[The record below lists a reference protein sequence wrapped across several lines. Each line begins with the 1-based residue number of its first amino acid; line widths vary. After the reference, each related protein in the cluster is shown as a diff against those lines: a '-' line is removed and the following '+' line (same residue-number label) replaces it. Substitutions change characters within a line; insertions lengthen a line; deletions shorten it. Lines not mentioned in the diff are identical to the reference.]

1 MRRRKRIALA
11 VSGVCAVL
19 LLGVGAET
27 FLLRDDAADNLP
39 VLNSNSRDEAKAIAY
54 QTGEIEK
61 EAFSKESVV
70 LIRGEHICVE
80 SAEAQA
86 ISEKYKLSGEQNAY
100 KKAVRFL
107 LEREALYWAAEQA
120 GYFTTSEEAQKIVG
134 EMRESFHQAVNFD
147 VFLEYLDGAGMSEEE
162 YWTGQVDIVA
172 KERTMEKFVNAQK
185 AQLSTGQG
193 AGEQPIEEQWEEK
206 KQQIID
212 GQIKQEHIRAVVDV
226 PDVEQ
231 VVKEYT

>member
-1 MRRRKRIALA
+1 MSRRKRIALA
-11 VSGVCAVL
+11 VSGICAVL
-19 LLGVGAET
+19 LIGVGAGA
-27 FLLRDDAADNLP
+27 FLLRDDAADDLL
-39 VLNSNSRDEAKAIAY
+39 VLNSNSRDEAQKIAY

-70 LIRGEHICVE
+70 LIQGEHICVE
-80 SAEAQA
+80 STEAQA
-86 ISEKYKLSGEQNAY
+86 ISEKYKLSGEQDTY
-100 KKAVRFL
+100 KKAVKFL
-107 LEREALYWAAEQA
+107 LEREALYWAADQA
-120 GYFTTSEEAQKIVG
+120 GYSTTSEEAQQIVD

-162 YWTGQVDIVA
+162 YWSDQVDIVA

-185 AQLSTGQG
+185 AQLSTSQG
-193 AGEQPIEEQWEEK
+193 ADDQPIEERWEEK

-212 GQIKQEHIRAVVDV
+212 SQIKQEHIRAVVDV

-231 VVKEYT
+231 VVKEYI